1 MEEVNYIKHL
11 NAVFNQFSKD
21 NRLNPTHISLYIAL
35 FQLWN
40 LNRFLE
46 EFFINRDEV
55 MQLSK
60 IGSKSTYHRCIKELN
75 HWKYIVY
82 YPSHNPYQGSKIKM
96 LKFGTTS
103 GQVVVHNLPKIETSS
118 GQALVPIYKH
128 IQTIENINKQENLKN
143 SELENFE
150 NENKQ
155 VSKACTERSRG
166 VPYQDNLKTTKNKNY
181 NEPL

>member
-1 MEEVNYIKHL
+1 MSLRVILYHKIVSRSQLMQEINYIKHL

-60 IGSKSTYHRCIKELN
+60 IGSKSTYHRCIK
-75 HWKYIVY
+75 
-82 YPSHNPYQGSKIKM
+82 
-96 LKFGTTS
+96 
-103 GQVVVHNLPKIETSS
+103 
-118 GQALVPIYKH
+118 
-128 IQTIENINKQENLKN
+128 
-143 SELENFE
+143 
-150 NENKQ
+150 
-155 VSKACTERSRG
+155 
-166 VPYQDNLKTTKNKNY
+166 
-181 NEPL
+181 